1 MVGPSNVDGSRIW
14 SQSTQISRNC
24 ILDVRPW
31 TECRKAVCLSAAIVA
46 NAIMKVDGPY
56 DVMLLR
62 DSISLFTLN
71 ERSHPR
77 EAKKCPESDL
87 RRQSRESKRRGDPV
101 LRKCD

>member
-1 MVGPSNVDGSRIW
+1 MP
-14 SQSTQISRNC
+14 QSS
-24 ILDVRPW
+24 LP
-31 TECRKAVCLSAAIVA
+31 LSAAIVA

-71 ERSHPR
+71 ERHTL
-77 EAKKCPESDL
+77 E
-87 RRQSRESKRRGDPV
+87 RQKNVQKVTFAGRVGSPNDEEIPV